1 MGGGQRPDSSA
12 EPAKGSGLLALGPF
26 LGQKPPP
33 HPRRAAPSQFPERSP
48 AVQVWG
54 EVTG

>member
-12 EPAKGSGLLALGPF
+12 ERAKGSGLLALGPF